1 MAAPLRV
8 VYFGTPEFAIPTL
21 TTLIQAPDVT
31 VVAVVSQPDR
41 PKGRGHRVAAT
52 PTKALAVLC
61 GIPVLQPT
69 KLRDTTFLSDLA
81 ALHPDLGVVAAY
93 GRILPD
99 ALLQLPRLGMI
110 NVHGSLLPKYRGAA
124 PVHRAVLAGDTITG
138 VTIMRVVQE
147 LDAGPMLAATS
158 RPIDPDE
165 TSMEVERAL
174 AQMGAVLLLD
184 VVRQMARGDAVETP
198 QDHAQV
204 SYAPKVE
211 KSESPIDWSL
221 PARRIHNQV
230 RGLQPWPLASTTIA
244 GTRCLIHRTALGASL
259 PGSGIR
265 DSGSRDSGSGD
276 SRSGDSRSGDSGS
289 GDSRSEDSRSGDSGL
304 VISDQGFTVSVLAG
318 DGQIVRLLQIQP
330 EGRKTMS
337 AREFLSGHRI
347 KPGDRLGNA

>member
-1 MAAPLRV
+1 MPAPLRI
-8 VYFGTPEFAIPTL
+8 VYFGTPEFAVPTL
-21 TTLIQAPDVT
+21 TALIQAPDVT

-52 PTKALAVLC
+52 PTKTLAVLC

-69 KLRDTTFLSDLA
+69 KLRDATFLSDLA
-81 ALHPDLGVVAAY
+81 ALQPDLGVVAAY

-124 PVHRAVLAGDTITG
+124 PVHRAVIAGETITG

-147 LDAGPMLAATS
+147 LDAGPMLAAAS
-158 RPIDPDE
+158 RPISPED
-165 TSMEVERAL
+165 TSVDVERAL
-174 AQMGAVLLLD
+174 AQLGAPLLLE
-184 VVRQMARGDAVETP
+184 VVRQMIRGDAVETP
-198 QDHAQV
+198 QDDAQAT
-204 SYAPKVE
+204 YAPKVE

-221 PARRIHNQV
+221 PAREIHNRV

-244 GTRCLIHRTALGASL
+244 GTRCLIHRTALGTSL
-259 PGSGIR
+259 PGSGVR
-265 DSGSRDSGSGD
+265 DPG
-276 SRSGDSRSGDSGS
+276 SGDSRSGDSGS
-289 GDSRSEDSRSGDSGL
+289 EDSRPGDSGDSRFSDPGL
-304 VISDQGFTVSVLAG
+304 VTSDQGLDQGLSVLAG

-347 KPGDRLGNA
+347 EPGVRLGQA